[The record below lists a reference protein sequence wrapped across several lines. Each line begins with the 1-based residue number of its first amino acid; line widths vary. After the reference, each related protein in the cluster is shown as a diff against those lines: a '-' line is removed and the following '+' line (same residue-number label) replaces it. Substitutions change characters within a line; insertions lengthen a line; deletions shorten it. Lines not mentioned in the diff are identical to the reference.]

1 MTAAAKDPDRIAVH
15 AAAMPAGTVAPLR
28 SRARRVVPGAA
39 GASPVPGRH
48 RALFPASP
56 WPAPRPRP
64 GWVAY
69 PGGTQPPPRTA
80 AISPWRP
87 LRVESDVAEV
97 TALVRPGLA
106 GLGDAAAARP
116 VARRTATAVAGHQL
130 MPHTAWART
139 RSG

>member
-28 SRARRVVPGAA
+28 SQARGVVPGAA
-39 GASPVPGRH
+39 GASPATPVPRRH

-80 AISPWRP
+80 AISPGAPCGWNPRSPRSPP
-87 LRVESDVAEV
+87 LSV
-97 TALVRPGLA
+97 LA
-106 GLGDAAAARP
+106 WPVSAARLLLVP
-116 VARRTATAVAGHQL
+116 SPAAQQQPSPAI
-130 MPHTAWART
+130 
-139 RSG
+139 S